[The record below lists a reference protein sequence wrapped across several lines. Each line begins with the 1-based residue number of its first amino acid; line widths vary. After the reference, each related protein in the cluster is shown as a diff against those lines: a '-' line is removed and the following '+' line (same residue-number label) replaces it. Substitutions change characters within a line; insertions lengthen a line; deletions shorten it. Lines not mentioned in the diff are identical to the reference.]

1 MAEQRWAEIEVAAS
15 GDAAQEAIGAVMTEV
30 VGVAGYAVS
39 AVAVTAY
46 LPVDER
52 LENTL
57 LALKSALHEV
67 KRTYKIPGTSD
78 EITIRFVAEEDW
90 ATAWK
95 QYFKPQKIGERF
107 VVKPTWEEY
116 EAAPNDVVIQ
126 IDPGM
131 AFGTG
136 LHATTR
142 LCLLGLERHIFP
154 GATVADV
161 GTGSGILAVGAI
173 LLGASHAEAV
183 DNDPLA
189 VRIAQENVDLN
200 GVSDRVKVYE
210 AAEPPTGEYDFVVA
224 NILAHVI
231 IALSAELF
239 RATKPGG
246 TLISS
251 GILAGASAEQVAKH
265 LAGIG
270 YTDTE
275 IVTEGEWASVVAKR
289 PG

>member
-1 MAEQRWAEIEVAAS
+1 MVEQRWAEIEVAAS
-15 GDAAQEAIGAVMTEV
+15 GDAAQEATGAVMTEII
-30 VGVAGYAVS
+30 GAAGYAVS

-46 LPVDER
+46 LPVDDR

-57 LALKSALHEV
+57 LTLKGALHDI
-67 KRTYKIPGTSD
+67 KRVQKIPGSSD

-116 EAAPNDVVIQ
+116 DAAPGDVVIQ

-142 LCLLGLERHIFP
+142 LCLAGLERHIFP

-161 GTGSGILAVGAI
+161 GTGSGILAVGAV
-173 LLGASHAEAV
+173 LLGAGSAEAV

-200 GVSDRVKVYE
+200 GVADRVTVCE
-210 AAEPPTGEYDFVVA
+210 AAQPPAGEFDFVVA

-246 TLISS
+246 WLISS
-251 GILAGASAEQVAKH
+251 GILAGPSAEQVAKQ
-265 LAGIG
+265 LRSVG
-270 YTDTE
+270 YGDTE
-275 IVTEGEWASVVAKR
+275 ILTEGEWASVVAR
-289 PG
+289 R

>member
-1 MAEQRWAEIEVAAS
+1 MEQRWAEIEIAAS
-15 GDAAQEAIGAVMTEV
+15 GDAAQEAVGAVIGAV
-30 VGVAGYAVS
+30 VGAGYAAS
-39 AVAVTAY
+39 S
-46 LPVDER
+46 DER
-52 LENTL
+52 LESTL
-57 LALKSALHEV
+57 LLLKDALRMV
-67 KRTYKIPGTSD
+67 KRVHKIPGTSD
-78 EITIRFVAEEDW
+78 EITVRFVAEEDW

-116 EAAPNDVVIQ
+116 TPSPGELVIE

-142 LCLLGLERHIFP
+142 LCLAGLERFVAP
-154 GATVADV
+154 GASVADV

-173 LLGASHAEAV
+173 LLGADSAQAV

-189 VRIAQENVDLN
+189 VRITQENIDLN
-200 GVSDRVKVYE
+200 HVADRITVSVLSK
-210 AAEPPTGEYDFVVA
+210 PPPGTFDVVVA

-231 IALSAELF
+231 IALSADLH

-246 TLISS
+246 TLITS
-251 GILAGASAEQVAKH
+251 GILAGASADQVATH
-265 LAGIG
+265 LQGAG

-275 IVTEGEWASVVAKR
+275 TVVDGEWASVIANKA
-289 PG
+289 